1 MPKELP
7 LQSAVRFLWQDTIE
21 AAAVNESD
29 PKKRQERVYEAE
41 AAIFSRLQELAQNG
55 EDAQRQEE
63 RQAINDACKT
73 LWILKRDA
81 LGFPDW
87 E

>member
-7 LQSAVRFLWQDTIE
+7 LPSAVRFLWQHTIE
-21 AAAVNESD
+21 AAVNESD
-29 PKKRQERVYEAE
+29 PEKRRETVYAAE
-41 AAIFSRLQELAQNG
+41 AAIFGRLQELAPNSEG
-55 EDAQRQEE
+55 AQHQEE
-63 RQAINDACKT
+63 RQAIADACKT

-87 E
+87 V

>member
-21 AAAVNESD
+21 AAVNESD
-29 PKKRQERVYEAE
+29 PKKRQERVYDAE

-55 EDAQRQEE
+55 EE

>member
-21 AAAVNESD
+21 AAVNESN
-29 PKKRQERVYEAE
+29 PKKQQERVYEAE
-41 AAIFSRLQELAQNG
+41 AAIFGRLQELAQNG